1 MLVRCSDATTR
12 TRAFAMQF
20 FLQNLGLGIGGLVGG
35 LIVDTSRASSF
46 TMLFLIE
53 AVMFL
58 VLGAIAA
65 TVRMPRPTAVPK
77 DAAADGSAARGGLR
91 VLLSHRAMVQLCVLG
106 FVVFFACYGQFE
118 SGLAAYGT
126 EAAGIQ
132 PSTLG
137 IALAANTAVIVVA
150 QFVVLRLVERRKRS
164 RVIASVGLIWAFAWI
179 VAGYAGLGHGSQTMA
194 TAAMISTYALF
205 GLGES
210 MLSPTVAPLVA
221 DLAPES
227 MVGQYNS
234 AFALCKQLA
243 LAVGPAVGGPMG
255 ASLHGPY
262 IVTFVLF
269 SLGITVLAL
278 RLGRHLTP
286 VQDQP
291 SLAAVPSRVVAVSLP
306 ENASA
311 AWAGRPSPPCTDRTV
326 PRAPVRYCGRANSH
340 QTALPPPGVRRLPQD
355 VAIDATME
363 MPRPASSPGSARR
376 RRGRWSSPSVTSM
389 ISLRSVRRSARRI
402 GGVPCC
408 RELATSSPAART
420 PSSHSSIGKRQDVST
435 PVAKARARGAA
446 SMPPSRS
453 SEALWNSSAV
463 APVRAG
469 CWTTSTATS
478 SSCSAVML
486 RERIRRS
493 QTTCGAP
500 FAPDSARSSEATP
513 SSMSSLRRST
523 RPSV

>member
-1 MLVRCSDATTR
+1 MGAALRRIQLGSALSAFGLGFTVPYLYVYVAQVRDLGAGTAGVVLAVFAMAALAVLPFTGRAIDRRGPLPVLVVASVVASLGAAALGLSSQVTAAVLAAAVLGAGTAVMQPALATMLVRCSDAGTR

-35 LIVDTSRASSF
+35 QIVDTDRPASF
-46 TMLFLIE
+46 TLLFLIE

-58 VLGAIAA
+58 VLGVIAA
-65 TVRMPRPTAVPK
+65 TVRMPRSPAVVAG
-77 DAAADGSAARGGLR
+77 AAGAAARGGMR
-91 VLLSHRAMVQLCVLG
+91 VLLSHRAMTQLCVLG

-126 EAAGIQ
+126 EAAGIE

-164 RVIASVGLIWAFAWI
+164 RVIAAVGLIWAFAWI

-205 GLGES
+205 GLGEA

-278 RLGRHLTP
+278 RLGRRLTP

-306 ENASA
+306 ETASA
-311 AWAGRPSPPCTDRTV
+311 ELP
-326 PRAPVRYCGRANSH
+326 APV
-340 QTALPPPGVRRLPQD
+340 
-355 VAIDATME
+355 
-363 MPRPASSPGSARR
+363 
-376 RRGRWSSPSVTSM
+376 
-389 ISLRSVRRSARRI
+389 
-402 GGVPCC
+402 
-408 RELATSSPAART
+408 AAV
-420 PSSHSSIGKRQDVST
+420 H
-435 PVAKARARGAA
+435 
-446 SMPPSRS
+446 
-453 SEALWNSSAV
+453 
-463 APVRAG
+463 
-469 CWTTSTATS
+469 
-478 SSCSAVML
+478 
-486 RERIRRS
+486 
-493 QTTCGAP
+493 
-500 FAPDSARSSEATP
+500 
-513 SSMSSLRRST
+513 
-523 RPSV
+523 